1 MMSPNGDSRRMITAA
16 SRLLRR
22 LKRAVPGRAAVRDA
36 VLLAARG
43 HDALIDER
51 RGGGFRAVIIDRR
64 RNRED
69 LRVVAKLPGGRSVLV
84 RR

>member
-1 MMSPNGDSRRMITAA
+1 MMSPESDTRRITAA
-16 SRLLRR
+16 AARLLRR
-22 LKRAVPGRAAVRDA
+22 LRRAVPGREAVRDA
-36 VLLAARG
+36 VLLAGRG

-64 RNRED
+64 KDRHD